1 MTSSNPSSSS
11 SLNKKQILA
20 LLRGLTQVIFYQS
33 MTLSEVIQQIFDT
46 TDNTVTTNSEHERI
60 IDRYSTIL
68 RHAAYKNFSTSQ
80 LHSHLLQQQEESQK
94 ESQKSSLL
102 LTELEIEAICQ
113 FWNGEQQRI
122 HAQLISNSNFTSALS
137 EKQGGLKWRIDQ
149 LTNPDDLSEMTETVA
164 IVELNTT
171 TSKSHDKSGDNNNH
185 SEKSKVVFEVDK
197 ATLFT
202 VVEQL
207 QEIQDRINSL
217 SM

>member
-1 MTSSNPSSSS
+1 MTSSNSSSS
-11 SLNKKQILA
+11 SPLNKKQILA

-33 MTLSEVIQQIFDT
+33 MTLSEVVQQIFDT
-46 TDNTVTTNSEHERI
+46 DTVTNSEHERI
-60 IDRYSTIL
+60 IDRCSTIL

-94 ESQKSSLL
+94 SSSLLLL

-171 TSKSHDKSGDNNNH
+171 TSKSHDKNGDNSNSNDG